1 MCVCTNTQ
9 PAKTTPE
16 KDGANL
22 EKEGKDAGLDE
33 EDMHA
38 SVVVL

>member
-9 PAKTTPE
+9 PAKTTPA
-16 KDGANL
+16 KGGTNL
-22 EKEGKDAGLDE
+22 EKEGKDAGIAE
-33 EDMHA
+33 EDMHV